1 MNMSMTLMRVMV
13 MEGMTAFERRLMGSV
28 SSIVATRSED
38 DDAYNDDVEDDDD
51 DEDYDDDCDEDDGGD
66 II

>member
-1 MNMSMTLMRVMV
+1 MIMSMTMMRVMV

-28 SSIVATRSED
+28 SSIVATHSEE
-38 DDAYNDDVEDDDD
+38 DDAYNDHVEDDDD
-51 DEDYDDDCDEDDGGD
+51 DEDYDDDCDEDGGGD

>member
-1 MNMSMTLMRVMV
+1 MWMTMMRVMV

-28 SSIVATRSED
+28 SSIVATHSED
-38 DDAYNDDVEDDDD
+38 DDVEDDDD